1 MKAGFNYWRRRFLR
15 IGVYRVS
22 IRPAEKIIEF
32 AQKALEQEDLER
44 RLEEL
49 EARIGSE
56 RSVPMK
62 RDSAGRNVT
71 DGQTR

>member
-1 MKAGFNYWRRRFLR
+1 MR

-32 AQKALEQEDLER
+32 AQKALEQEDLES

-49 EARIGSE
+49 EVRIAQNH
-56 RSVPMK
+56 PY
-62 RDSAGRNVT
+62 
-71 DGQTR
+71 Q